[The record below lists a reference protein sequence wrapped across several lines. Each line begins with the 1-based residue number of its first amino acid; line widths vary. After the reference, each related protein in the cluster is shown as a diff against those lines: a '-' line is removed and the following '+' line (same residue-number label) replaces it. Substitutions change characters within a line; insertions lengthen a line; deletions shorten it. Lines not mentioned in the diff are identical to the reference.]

1 MSKDL
6 IEKTSTVKTT
16 AVFSKSGADRYLLKY
31 EWDDTKKSAVII
43 MSMPS
48 VASELLF
55 DQTTMLCRNGA
66 VKNGFGSI
74 SIVNLTPAINNPAP
88 KQDKQNASIIMEECE
103 KADCIIVAFGRGT
116 NFLVEKEA
124 MLNALSPFEKK
135 LYTLIDLKGQ
145 PFSHPLSPYAHEW
158 LIRKL

>member
-31 EWDDTKKSAVII
+31 EWDDTKKSAVIL

-74 SIVNLTPAINNPAP
+74 SIVNLTPAIHNPAP
-88 KQDKQNASIIMEECE
+88 KQDKQNASISVGECE

-116 NFLVEKEA
+116 NFQEEKEA
-124 MLNALSPFEKK
+124 MLKALSVYADK
-135 LYTLIDLKGQ
+135 LYTLVDSKGQ
-145 PFSHPLSPYAHEW
+145 PYAHPLSPYAHEW